1 MSSEITF
8 PRQYART
15 QRFTQGAPRGFGI
28 ADRRITFLRSKAADD
43 STTCLW
49 TLDPLTGVERLVA
62 DPAVLLGGAAEHLS
76 AEERARRER
85 SREGAAGIVGYA
97 LDSVGDL
104 AAFTLSGRLF
114 AVSLA
119 TGEAP
124 RELAVPGPVID
135 PRPSPTG
142 THIAYVAGGALRVVT
157 ADGSLDVALAE
168 PDGDGV
174 TWGLAE
180 FIAAEEMSRFRGYWW
195 APDGSALIAAR
206 ADDAPVDRWW
216 IGDPANP
223 AAAPTRVAYPA
234 AGTANAEVTAWLIGL
249 DGNRTELGWDHDAY
263 PYLASVHW
271 SAGGDPLLSVQPR
284 DQKRLLTLA
293 VDVATGTTRELH
305 TETDDVWVD
314 LIPGV
319 PAWTPDGR
327 LVRLVDADGAR
338 RLVVADKESTDR
350 RLFVRTILDIAD
362 EDVLITASAGTD
374 ASAAEIGEVHVYR
387 VASDGVTRVSTE
399 PGWHSAVR
407 SGDTTVLLSASL
419 DRFGTRVTVHRDG
432 AELAEIT
439 SHAATPVLTARVEL
453 LRAGARE
460 IPCALLLP
468 TGFDPTSGER
478 LPVLMDPYGGPHGPR
493 VLAARNPH
501 LTSQWFADQ
510 GFAVLVAD
518 GRGTPGHSP
527 EWEKSVHL
535 DLGPITLQDQVDALQ
550 ALAAERP
557 WLDTTRVGIR
567 GWSYGGYLAALAVL
581 RRPDVFHAAVAGAPV
596 TDWALYDT
604 HYTERYL
611 GLPSERPE
619 VYRENSLVS
628 GTEPG
633 EVAATRRP
641 LMLVHG
647 LADDNVV
654 AAHTLRLSGALLAAG
669 YPHEVLPLSGV
680 THMTPQEQVA
690 ENLLLL
696 QVDFLHRALARPAT
710 DGAG

>member
-15 QRFTQGAPRGFGI
+15 QRFTQGAPRSFGF
-28 ADRRITFLRSKAADD
+28 ADGRITFLRSKAADD

-49 TLDPLTGVERLVA
+49 ILDPDTGDERLVA
-62 DPAVLLGGAAEHLS
+62 DPATLLGGAAEDLS

-97 LDSVGDL
+97 LDSAGDL
-104 AAFTLSGRLF
+104 AVFTLSGRLF
-114 AVSLA
+114 AVSPS

-142 THIAYVAGGALRVVT
+142 EWIAYVSAGTLRVVA
-157 ADGSLDVALAE
+157 ADGSGDRALAE
-168 PDGDGV
+168 PDGDDV

-180 FIAAEEMSRFRGYWW
+180 FIAAEEMSRYRGYWW

-206 ADDAPVDRWW
+206 VDNAPVDRWW
-216 IGDPANP
+216 ISDPANP
-223 AAAPTRVAYPA
+223 AAAPSEVAYPA

-249 DGNRTELGWDHDAY
+249 DGARTELTWDHDAY

-271 SAGGDPLLSVQPR
+271 SAGGDPLLSLQPR
-284 DQKRLLTLA
+284 DQKVLLTLA
-293 VDVATGTTRELH
+293 VDVAAGTTRELH
-305 TETDDVWVD
+305 REHDDVWID
-314 LIPGV
+314 LFPGV

-338 RLVVADKESTDR
+338 RVVVADKELTDR
-350 RLFVRTILDIAD
+350 RLFVRSILDVAD

-374 ASAAEIGEVHVYR
+374 AGAPEIGEIHVYR
-387 VASDGVTRVSTE
+387 VAPDGVTRVSAE
-399 PGWHSAVR
+399 PGVHTAVR
-407 SGDTTVLLSASL
+407 AGDTTVLVSATPE
-419 DRFGTRVTVHRDG
+419 RFGTRVAVLRGG
-432 AELAEIT
+432 AEIAT
-439 SHAATPVLTARVEL
+439 VASHTATPVLTPRVEL
-453 LRAGARE
+453 LRAGARG
-460 IPCALLLP
+460 IPCALILP
-468 TGFDPTSGER
+468 TGFDPASGER
-478 LPVLMDPYGGPHGPR
+478 LPILMDPYGGPHGPR

-535 DLGPITLQDQVDALQ
+535 DLGPISLQDQVDALE
-550 ALAAERP
+550 AVAAERP

-596 TDWALYDT
+596 TDMALYDT
-604 HYTERYL
+604 HYTERYY
-611 GLPSERPE
+611 GMPAEQVE
-619 VYRENSLVS
+619 AYRRGSLVS
-628 GTEPG
+628 GSELG
-633 EVAATRRP
+633 EVASTRRA

-690 ENLLLL
+690 ENLLLF
-696 QVDFLHRALARPAT
+696 QVAFLHRSLARPAT
-710 DGAG
+710 D